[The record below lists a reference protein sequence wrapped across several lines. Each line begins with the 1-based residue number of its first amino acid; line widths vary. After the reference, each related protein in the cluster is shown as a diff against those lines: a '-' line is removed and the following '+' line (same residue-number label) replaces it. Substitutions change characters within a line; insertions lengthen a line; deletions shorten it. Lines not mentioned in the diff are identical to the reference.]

1 VLDPAL
7 QPVPIGVPGELLIGG
22 PGLARGYLNR
32 PELTDEKFIPNPF
45 KSDPQERLYKSG
57 DLVRYLPDGNI
68 EFMGRV
74 DDQVKIRGFRVELG
88 EIEAAISQH
97 PQVRENVVIAWE
109 DENSRKRLVAYLIL
123 NQESESTISEIR
135 SYLKQNLPDY
145 MIPANF
151 VPLNHLP
158 MTPNGKVDRK
168 SLPAPDLTR
177 SEQDNQFTAPR
188 NQIEQTLTQIWS
200 DLLKVEKIGID
211 DNFFELGGDSILSI
225 QIIAKANQ
233 AGVKLTPI
241 QIFEH
246 QTIAELAMVAGSS
259 QTIQAEQ
266 GEVTGPVNLAPYQ
279 QWFFE
284 QDLAD
289 PHHWNM
295 APLLEVKQSLD
306 PDLVE
311 KTVQQLTIHHDAL
324 RLRFVRQSDNTW
336 QQTNAGVAQSKAV
349 LSTQIDLTG
358 LSASEQDSIMKSAF
372 ADLQGELNLENG
384 PLIKVAL
391 ILLGPERPDRLLF
404 IVHHMVVDGISLR
417 ILLEDFNQIY
427 EQLSNNQTP
436 ILPAK
441 TTSYQQWTTSLTK
454 YARSEAAL
462 QEQDYWI
469 EQLEKQVPRLPRD
482 NQTGINIEGSTQSV
496 WVSLSVEDTEALL
509 KEVPAAY
516 NTQINDVLLTAL
528 VQSFA
533 NWTDSQTLV
542 LALEGHGR
550 ENIIEDVDLSRT
562 VGCFT
567 SLFPVLLDLDDVYDL
582 GGSLKSVKE
591 QLYAIPN
598 RGIGYGLLYYLNQ
611 DSEVSSKLQA
621 LPQAEISFN
630 YLGQFDQTMPA
641 SNSFSLVQNASGPV
655 RSPRGMRRYL
665 IDILGIMSNGQ
676 LYFNWIYSENL
687 HQRSTIEDLAWD
699 FIDALNA
706 LITHC
711 KSEDA
716 GGYTP
721 SDFPEAKLSQNELD
735 KFLANFNKG

>member
-1 VLDPAL
+1 AVTDYPITGNDRVLQFATIAFDTAVEEIFPCLTQGGSLVLRTETILHSMEIFLNSCADWGITVLDLPTAFWHQLTATIATENLSLPPNIKLVIIGGEKANEQALNQWQRCVNADVRLLNTYGPTEATVVSTMFEATAEASATSISKGVLIGRPLPNYEVHVLDTAL
-7 QPVPIGVPGELLIGG
+7 QPVPIGVHGELLIGG
-22 PGLARGYLNR
+22 TGLARGYLNR
-32 PELTDEKFIPNPF
+32 PDLTNEKFIPNPF
-45 KSDPQERLYKSG
+45 NSSPQARLYKSG

-97 PQVRENVVIAWE
+97 PHVRENVVTAWE
-109 DENSRKRLVAYLIL
+109 DEDSRKRLVAYLIL
-123 NQESESTISEIR
+123 NQESEGIISEIR
-135 SYLKQNLPDY
+135 SFLKQNLPDY

-151 VPLNHLP
+151 VTLNHLP

-177 SEQDNQFTAPR
+177 SEQDHQFTAPR

-200 DLLKVEKIGID
+200 DLLKVENVGID

-246 QTIAELAMVAGSS
+246 QTVAELAMVAGSS

-311 KTVQQLTIHHDAL
+311 EAVQQLTIHHDAL

-336 QQTNAGVAQSKAV
+336 QQTNASVAQSRAV
-349 LSTQIDLTG
+349 LTTQLDLTG
-358 LSASEQDSIMKSAF
+358 LPASEQDRIMESSF
-372 ADLQGELNLENG
+372 ASLQGELNLENG

-391 ILLGPERPDRLLF
+391 ILLGSERPDRLLF

-427 EQLSNNQTP
+427 EQLSSNQTP
-436 ILPAK
+436 TLPAK
-441 TTSYQQWTTSLTK
+441 TTSYQQWTNSLTT
-454 YARSEAAL
+454 YARSEIAL
-462 QEQDYWI
+462 QEQDYWL
-469 EQLEKQVPRLPRD
+469 EHLEKQVPRLPRD
-482 NQTGINIEGSTQSV
+482 NQIGVNIEGSTQSV
-496 WVSLSVEDTEALL
+496 WVSLSVEDTE
-509 KEVPAAY
+509 
-516 NTQINDVLLTAL
+516 
-528 VQSFA
+528 
-533 NWTDSQTLV
+533 
-542 LALEGHGR
+542 
-550 ENIIEDVDLSRT
+550 
-562 VGCFT
+562 
-567 SLFPVLLDLDDVYDL
+567 
-582 GGSLKSVKE
+582 
-591 QLYAIPN
+591 
-598 RGIGYGLLYYLNQ
+598 
-611 DSEVSSKLQA
+611 
-621 LPQAEISFN
+621 
-630 YLGQFDQTMPA
+630 
-641 SNSFSLVQNASGPV
+641 
-655 RSPRGMRRYL
+655 
-665 IDILGIMSNGQ
+665 
-676 LYFNWIYSENL
+676 
-687 HQRSTIEDLAWD
+687 
-699 FIDALNA
+699 
-706 LITHC
+706 
-711 KSEDA
+711 
-716 GGYTP
+716 
-721 SDFPEAKLSQNELD
+721 
-735 KFLANFNKG
+735 